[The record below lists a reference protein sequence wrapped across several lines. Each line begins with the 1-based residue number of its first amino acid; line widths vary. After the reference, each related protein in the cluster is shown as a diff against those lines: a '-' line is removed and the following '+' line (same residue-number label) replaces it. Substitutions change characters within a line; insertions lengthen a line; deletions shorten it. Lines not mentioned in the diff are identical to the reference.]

1 MNNDLS
7 SLKIDRTASPH
18 PQQRKRRYGRWAALA
33 VAVAAGSA
41 FVLTAAQRP
50 QTVQTVSV
58 TNAYPSQALTV
69 INATGYV
76 VAQRKASIASKATG
90 RLEWLGVREGS
101 KVKAGELIARLENAD
116 LKANVAQAAANVDVA
131 RANLLQAQAEL
142 QDATRA
148 WQRSLDLQKQNFIST
163 AEVDQV
169 KARLDRAKAAVE
181 AQRSAINAAQAAT
194 QATRV
199 AVENTEIRAP
209 FDGVV
214 LTKNANVGDVVA
226 PFSSSADAKA
236 AVVTMADMG
245 TLEVEADVSEAS
257 VGKVKIGMPC
267 EIQLDALP
275 DMRLKGV
282 VASQVPSVD
291 RAKATIMFKIRFV
304 DKDERVLP
312 EMSAKVAFLER
323 ELKPEERQPKVA
335 VAPSAVARVD
345 GKPVLWLM
353 AEGKA
358 RRIDITLGEKLGD
371 LQTLRGAIKV
381 GDKVINNPTD
391 KLKDG
396 TTVQLEQK

>member
-7 SLKIDRTASPH
+7 SLKIDRTVSNQ
-18 PQQRKRRYGRWAALA
+18 PQQRKRRYGKWIALA
-33 VAVAAGSA
+33 VAAAVAGALAIS
-41 FVLTAAQRP
+41 TANRP

-131 RANLLQAQAEL
+131 RANLLQGQAEL

-148 WQRSLDLQKQNFIST
+148 WHRSLDLQKQNFIST

-194 QATRV
+194 QGTRV

-291 RAKATIMFKIRFV
+291 RAKATITFKIRFV
-304 DKDERVLP
+304 EKDERVLP

-345 GKPVLWLM
+345 GKPVLWIM
-353 AEGKA
+353 ADGKA
-358 RRIDITLGEKLGD
+358 KRVDVALGEKLGD
-371 LQTLRGAIKV
+371 LQTVRGTIKV
-381 GDKVINNPTD
+381 GDKVVNNPTD

-396 TTVQLEQK
+396 STVQLEQK